1 MNDFDYDCLQKK
13 RIARGARNHINA
25 RRGKC
30 KLPHEY
36 LSAKERKALN
46 GEVKTYRLN
55 EPMRWAE
62 FKAMPTDIQALYIK
76 ALQEKYHANDTML
89 AAMFGVTK
97 GPVYKCRVSLGVP
110 AIGPRRAARPN
121 EEQMTAWNLWRAG
134 AVAETP
140 VEEPEKPVEEPEK
153 PIQEP
158 MKDVEPAVYQAAPAT
173 AWADLK
179 ATVHAFRVSFN
190 YVHSWEELYAL
201 IKQYPFPEKRAA
213 WIGVEVQ

>member
-13 RIARGARNHINA
+13 RIARNAHNHINA

-46 GEVKTYRLN
+46 GEVKTYNLKA
-55 EPMRWAE
+55 PMSYEA
-62 FKAMPTDIQALYIK
+62 FASMPRD
-76 ALQEKYHANDTML
+76 LQEQYVAYLRGELKATN
-89 AAMFGVTK
+89 AMIGEMWGYKASWVCRLIQTFPNPLYSIGRITK
-97 GPVYKCRVSLGVP
+97 KDMEERNARWKEFLGKTD
-110 AIGPRRAARPN
+110 
-121 EEQMTAWNLWRAG
+121 E
-134 AVAETP
+134 P
-140 VEEPEKPVEEPEK
+140 VEEPEKPVA
-153 PIQEP
+153 EP
-158 MKDVEPAVYQAAPAT
+158 MKDVEPAIYHDAPTT
-173 AWADLK
+173 AWADFK
-179 ATVHAFRVSFN
+179 ATMQAFRVSFN

>member
-13 RIARGARNHINA
+13 RIARNAHNHINA

-110 AIGPRRAARPN
+110 AIGPRRAARTN

-140 VEEPEKPVEEPEK
+140 VEEPEKPAV
-153 PIQEP
+153 EP
-158 MKDVEPAVYQAAPAT
+158 MKDVEPAIYHPLVSATDINVPAT
-173 AWADLK
+173 
-179 ATVHAFRVSFN
+179 VGGFRVQLN
-190 YVHSWEELYAL
+190 NVHSWEELYAL
-201 IKQYPFPEKRAA
+201 IKQFPFPERRAA
-213 WIGVEVQ
+213 WVSVEVQ

>member
-13 RIARGARNHINA
+13 RIARNAHNHVNA

-46 GEVKTYRLN
+46 GEVKTYNL
-55 EPMRWAE
+55 
-62 FKAMPTDIQALYIK
+62 
-76 ALQEKYHANDTML
+76 
-89 AAMFGVTK
+89 K
-97 GPVYKCRVSLGVP
+97 GPMPYTTFASMPQDLQDQYVTFLRTEMQATNAMIGEMWGYKASWVSRLLQCHSNHP
-110 AIGPRRAARPN
+110 ATGHHICKAARDDRDAKWK
-121 EEQMTAWNLWRAG
+121 EFLGKTDE
-134 AVAETP
+134 P
-140 VEEPEKPVEEPEK
+140 VEGPKK
-153 PIQEP
+153 PIEEP
-158 MKDVEPAVYQAAPAT
+158 MKSVEPAIYHDAPTT
-173 AWADLK
+173 AWADFK
-179 ATVHAFRVSFN
+179 ATMHAFRVSFN